1 MSKRIF
7 KKRKE
12 IKLTIYVFT
21 EKSYSTWCVC
31 MLSCVR
37 LDPTDCS
44 LPGSSVHG
52 IFLARILEWVAIS
65 SSRGSSWP
73 RDRPSAS
80 WGSAFAHSYLILCDP
95 VDSNPPF
102 SSIHGILQARIL
114 ESVARPSSRGSSQP
128 RDRTHDCLPLPCYR
142 WILYHWATWEALWTF
157 SPPFKFMLN
166 S

>member
-65 SSRGSSWP
+65 SSRQSSPP
-73 RDRPSAS
+73 RDRIWVSGLLHWQADSLPLSHLGLLILQTYLDLAFIIPVVVQS
-80 WGSAFAHSYLILCDP
+80 SMFSAFI
-95 VDSNPPF
+95 
-102 SSIHGILQARIL
+102 
-114 ESVARPSSRGSSQP
+114 SVQINIIFYFRNLLGR
-128 RDRTHDCLPLPCYR
+128 
-142 WILYHWATWEALWTF
+142 
-157 SPPFKFMLN
+157 
-166 S
+166 